1 MKIFNLLN
9 GIFYVL
15 YGVFGAFMPKAM
27 AGLMGWEPSLLGL
40 HQIRAMWLLLA
51 GLGAMCLLYTLKIT
65 DQKPMTLAIIFAT
78 LSILAGRLLGLILDG
93 AGPMQTYQEIGLEV
107 FIIALGVFLY
117 KRAS

>member
-1 MKIFNLLN
+1 MKLYNYLN

-15 YGVFGAFMPKAM
+15 YGLFGAFVPKSM

-51 GLGAMCLLYTLKIT
+51 GLGAMCLLYTSKLK

-78 LSILAGRLLGLILDG
+78 LSILGGRLLGLILDG
-93 AGPMQTYQEIGLEV
+93 AGPIQTYQEMGLEV
-107 FIIALGVFLY
+107 FIIALGAFLY
-117 KRAS
+117 KRG